1 MMNNTDSNALKVT
14 VTADDYAR
22 LSDIVCTVPKRPGG
36 YGEVSATLPSGR
48 TGTVMVRAAEPDAPF
63 GDGKAG
69 VNYAGMGTVTTED
82 ALAYA
87 GLIRIAAALVVD

>member
-1 MMNNTDSNALKVT
+1 MMNNTTIKI
-14 VTADDYAR
+14 TADDYAR
-22 LSDIVCTVPKRPGG
+22 LSDIVCTTPKRPGG

-48 TGTVMVRAAEPDAPF
+48 TGTVTVRAAEPGATF
-63 GDGKAG
+63 GGEAG

-87 GLIRIAAALVVD
+87 GLIRLAAALVA